1 MIRRTLV
8 GGAVAALAL
17 LGLTAC
23 GGGDGASKPA
33 AEKELV
39 FSILPAE
46 SQASSE
52 PLWRPLIDDLR
63 KETGLNIKLRFVSNY
78 ALLVQAMSAKQTDV
92 GWFSALPALEAT
104 RRANGKVIGRIVD
117 MRGRTGY
124 ESVLIVK
131 KGSGITLDKVLACG
145 KKYSFGLG
153 DAKST
158 SGTLAPMAF
167 LFGPHNIEPGEC
179 FSQVRNANHQANA
192 LGVAN
197 GVVDVAT
204 NNSVGLVFLAK
215 QFPQQA
221 EKIEVIW
228 ESPMIPESSIVVRK
242 DLDPATIEKLR
253 SFFLTYGKAQGPEGD
268 RQRAVLKGLE
278 YGGFLPADDSYLDPV
293 REMEASE
300 DLRKAKRSGDQA
312 AIKKAQATYDAIHA
326 RVVNAAKAEAAR
338 TPVAP

>member
-1 MIRRTLV
+1 MIRRSLIA
-8 GGAVAALAL
+8 GAVAALAL
-17 LGLTAC
+17 AGLAGC
-23 GGGDGASKPA
+23 GGKTEQPDAD
-33 AEKELV
+33 KEIV

-52 PLWRPLIDDLR
+52 PLWAPLIADLE

-78 ALLVQAMSAKQTDV
+78 ALLVQAMAAKQTEV

-104 RRANGKVIGRIVD
+104 RRANGKVIGRITD
-117 MRGRTGY
+117 MQGRTGY

-215 QFPQQA
+215 QFPEQA
-221 EKIEVIW
+221 EKIDVIW
-228 ESPMIPESSIVVRK
+228 RSPMIPESSIVVRK

-253 SFFLTYGKAQGPEGD
+253 SFFLTYGKGDGPEAE
-268 RQRAVLKGLE
+268 RQRGVLKGLE

-300 DLRKAKRSGDQA
+300 ALRAARKSGDQA
-312 AIKKAQATYDAIHA
+312 AISKAQATYDAIHA
-326 RVVNAAKAEAAR
+326 RVEFAKSREAQAQ
-338 TPVAP
+338 